1 MHSLK
6 NYLPAQSYQKIN
18 NWINELNI
26 DVNITNPRRTKLG
39 DFKVV
44 KDCLEISINNDLNPY
59 SFLITLTHEL
69 AHALVYVKYNR
80 GVAPHGSQ
88 WQEIFKSMMLNFL
101 NPAIFPD
108 DVLKALSVYLKQP
121 KASTLTDMN
130 LAAVLKKYDFVKAI
144 TISDIAE
151 KSLFSIPNG
160 KIFKKGKQLR
170 KRYRCIECTTNK
182 IYLFHPFAEVIP
194 VQ

>member
-1 MHSLK
+1 MDALK
-6 NYLPAQSYQKIN
+6 VFLPAPSFQKIN
-18 NWINELNI
+18 HWMNELDI
-26 DVNITNPRRTKLG
+26 HVKITNPRKTKLG

-44 KDCLEISINNDLNPY
+44 KDSLYISINNDLNPY

-69 AHALVYVKYNR
+69 AHAFVYVKHKR
-80 GVAPHGSQ
+80 GVAPHGPQ
-88 WQEIFKSMMLNFL
+88 WQETFKSMMLHFL
-101 NPAIFPD
+101 TPTIFPD

-130 LAAVLKKYDFVKAI
+130 LAAVLKKYDFVKAL

-151 KSLFSIPNG
+151 KSIFSIPNG

-182 IYLFHPFAEVIP
+182 VYLFHPFAEVIP

>member
-1 MHSLK
+1 MDALK
-6 NYLPAQSYQKIN
+6 VFLPAPSFQKIN
-18 NWINELNI
+18 HWMHELDI
-26 DVNITNPRRTKLG
+26 HVKITNPRKTKLG

-44 KDCLEISINNDLNPY
+44 KDSLYISINNDLNPY

-69 AHALVYVKYNR
+69 AHAFVYVKHKR

-88 WQEIFKSMMLNFL
+88 WQETFKSMMLNFL
-101 NPAIFPD
+101 NPTIFPD

-130 LAAVLKKYDFVKAI
+130 LAAVLKKYDFVKAL

-151 KSLFSIPNG
+151 KSIFSIPNG
-160 KIFKKGKQLR
+160 RIFKKGKQLR
-170 KRYRCIECTTNK
+170 KRYRCIECITNK
-182 IYLFHPFAEVIP
+182 VYLFHPFAEVIP

>member
-1 MHSLK
+1 MDALK
-6 NYLPAQSYQKIN
+6 VFLPAPSFQKIN
-18 NWINELNI
+18 HWTNELDI
-26 DVNITNPRRTKLG
+26 HVKITNPRKTKLG

-44 KDCLEISINNDLNPY
+44 KDSLYISINNDLNPY

-69 AHALVYVKYNR
+69 AHAFVYVKHKR

-88 WQEIFKSMMLNFL
+88 WQETFKSMMLNFL
-101 NPAIFPD
+101 NPTIFPD

-130 LAAVLKKYDFVKAI
+130 LAAVLKKYDFVKAL

-151 KSLFSIPNG
+151 KSIFSIPNG

-182 IYLFHPFAEVIP
+182 AYLFHPFAEVIP

>member
-1 MHSLK
+1 MNALK
-6 NYLPAQSYQKIN
+6 VFLPAPSFQKIN
-18 NWINELNI
+18 HWTNELDI
-26 DVNITNPRRTKLG
+26 HVKITNPRKTKLG

-44 KDCLEISINNDLNPY
+44 KDSLYISINNDLNPY

-69 AHALVYVKYNR
+69 AHAFVYVKHKR

-88 WQEIFKSMMLNFL
+88 WQETFKSMMLNFL
-101 NPAIFPD
+101 NPTIFPD

-130 LAAVLKKYDFVKAI
+130 LAAVLKKYDFVKAL

-151 KSLFSIPNG
+151 KSIFSIPNG
-160 KIFKKGKQLR
+160 RIFKKGKQLR
-170 KRYRCIECTTNK
+170 KRYRCIECITNK
-182 IYLFHPFAEVIP
+182 VYLFHPFAEVIP

>member
-1 MHSLK
+1 MNALK
-6 NYLPAQSYQKIN
+6 VFLPAPSFQKIN
-18 NWINELNI
+18 HWMNEL
-26 DVNITNPRRTKLG
+26 DVHIKITNPRKTKLG

-44 KDCLEISINNDLNPY
+44 KDSLYISINNDLNPY

-69 AHALVYVKYNR
+69 AHAFVYVKHKR

-88 WQEIFKSMMLNFL
+88 WQETFKSMMLNFL
-101 NPAIFPD
+101 NPTIFPD
-108 DVLKALSVYLKQP
+108 DVFKALSVYLKQP

-130 LAAVLKKYDFVKAI
+130 LAAVLKKYDFVKAL

-151 KSLFSIPNG
+151 KSIFSIPNG

>member
-1 MHSLK
+1 MNALK
-6 NYLPAQSYQKIN
+6 VFLPAPSFQKIN
-18 NWINELNI
+18 HWMNELDI
-26 DVNITNPRRTKLG
+26 HVKITNPRETKLG

-44 KDCLEISINNDLNPY
+44 KDSLYISINNDLNPY

-69 AHALVYVKYNR
+69 AHAFVYVKHKR

-88 WQEIFKSMMLNFL
+88 WQETFKSMMLNFL
-101 NPAIFPD
+101 NPTIFPD

-151 KSLFSIPNG
+151 KSIFSIPNG

>member
-1 MHSLK
+1 MLSLK

-18 NWINELNI
+18 NWINELNTN
-26 DVNITNPRRTKLG
+26 VNVTNPRKTKLG

-44 KDCLEISINNDLNPY
+44 KDSLYISINNDLNPY

-69 AHALVYVKYNR
+69 AHAFVYVKHKR

-88 WQEIFKSMMLNFL
+88 WQETFKSMMLNFL
-101 NPAIFPD
+101 NPTIFPD

-130 LAAVLKKYDFVKAI
+130 LAAVLKKYDRVKVL
-144 TISDIAE
+144 TISDIDDE
-151 KSLFSIPNG
+151 SIFSISNG

-170 KRYRCIECTTNK
+170 KRYKCIECATNK
-182 IYLFHPFAEVIP
+182 VYLFHPLAEVIP
-194 VQ
+194 IQ

>member
-1 MHSLK
+1 MNALK
-6 NYLPAQSYQKIN
+6 VFLPAPSFQKIN
-18 NWINELNI
+18 HWMNEL
-26 DVNITNPRRTKLG
+26 DVHVKITNPRKTKLG

-44 KDCLEISINNDLNPY
+44 KDSLYISINNDLNPY

-69 AHALVYVKYNR
+69 AHAFVYVKHKR

-88 WQEIFKSMMLNFL
+88 WQETFKSMMLNFL
-101 NPAIFPD
+101 NPTIFPD

-130 LAAVLKKYDFVKAI
+130 LAAVLKKYDFVKAL

-151 KSLFSIPNG
+151 KSIFSIPNG

-170 KRYRCIECTTNK
+170 KRYKCIECTTNK
-182 IYLFHPFAEVIP
+182 VYLFHPFAEVIP

>member
-1 MHSLK
+1 MLSLK

-18 NWINELNI
+18 NWINELNT

-44 KDCLEISINNDLNPY
+44 KDSLYISINNDLNPY

-69 AHALVYVKYNR
+69 AHAFVYVKHKR
-80 GVAPHGSQ
+80 GVAPHGLQ
-88 WQEIFKSMMLNFL
+88 WQETFKSMMLNFL
-101 NPAIFPD
+101 NPTIFPD

-130 LAAVLKKYDFVKAI
+130 LAAVLKKYDCVKAL
-144 TISDIAE
+144 TISDIDDE
-151 KSLFSIPNG
+151 SIFSISNG

-170 KRYRCIECTTNK
+170 KRYKCIECATNK
-182 IYLFHPFAEVIP
+182 VYLFHPLAEVIP
-194 VQ
+194 I

>member
-1 MHSLK
+1 MNALK
-6 NYLPAQSYQKIN
+6 VFLPAPSFQKIN
-18 NWINELNI
+18 HWTNELDI
-26 DVNITNPRRTKLG
+26 HVKITNPRKTKLG

-44 KDCLEISINNDLNPY
+44 KDSLYISINNDLNPY

-69 AHALVYVKYNR
+69 AHAFVYVKHKR

-88 WQEIFKSMMLNFL
+88 WQETFKSMMLNFL
-101 NPAIFPD
+101 NSTIFPD

-130 LAAVLKKYDFVKAI
+130 LAAVLKKYDFVKAL

-151 KSLFSIPNG
+151 KSIFSIPNG

>member
-1 MHSLK
+1 MDALK
-6 NYLPAQSYQKIN
+6 VFLPAPSFQKIN
-18 NWINELNI
+18 HWMNELDI
-26 DVNITNPRRTKLG
+26 HVKITNPRKTKLG

-44 KDCLEISINNDLNPY
+44 KDSLYISINNDLNPY

-69 AHALVYVKYNR
+69 AHAFIYVKHKR

-88 WQEIFKSMMLNFL
+88 WQETFKSMMLNFL
-101 NPAIFPD
+101 NPTIFPD

-130 LAAVLKKYDFVKAI
+130 LAAVLKKYDFVKAL

-151 KSLFSIPNG
+151 KSVFSIPNG

-182 IYLFHPFAEVIP
+182 VYLFHPFAEVIP

>member
-1 MHSLK
+1 MLSLK

-18 NWINELNI
+18 NWINELNTN
-26 DVNITNPRRTKLG
+26 VNVTNPRKTKLG

-44 KDCLEISINNDLNPY
+44 KDSLYISINNDLNPY

-69 AHALVYVKYNR
+69 AHAFVYVKHKR

-88 WQEIFKSMMLNFL
+88 WQETFKSMMLNFL
-101 NPAIFPD
+101 NPIIFPD
-108 DVLKALSVYLKQP
+108 DVLKVLSVYLKQP

-130 LAAVLKKYDFVKAI
+130 LAAVLKKYDCVKAL
-144 TISDIAE
+144 TISDIDDE
-151 KSLFSIPNG
+151 SMFSISNG

-170 KRYRCIECTTNK
+170 KRYKCIECATNK
-182 IYLFHPFAEVIP
+182 VYLFHPLAEVIP
-194 VQ
+194 IQ